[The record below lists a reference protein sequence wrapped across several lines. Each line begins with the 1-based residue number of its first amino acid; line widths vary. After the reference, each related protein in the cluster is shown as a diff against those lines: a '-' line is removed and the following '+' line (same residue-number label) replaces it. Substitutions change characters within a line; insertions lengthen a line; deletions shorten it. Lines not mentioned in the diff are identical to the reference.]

1 MKLNF
6 FWLSYYMTDGK
17 PGQIDKVLFDDV
29 VISTQYNGPL
39 SNQKTLS
46 PKINRVIP
54 GTNNNTNLPN
64 QVFYHQQFENI
75 QHLESEFHDTGQIS
89 DSTMRITNSDFHS
102 GENALQNTYLPKT
115 SFPKG
120 TDPGISGWIW
130 RFFGDNKINSPIPII
145 DTLSQT
151 KVFARWYH
159 KFEEG
164 FSSQSETGTLPP
176 KMARMRCFNTPWNAI
191 YSILFWIEGKKG
203 HISIQQ
209 HTRAPGV
216 EREWLPNYN
225 TSFYLNTPENLGRWI
240 HFEMG
245 VTLGEGHHSDQIQA
259 WADGKLICDL
269 ANQDLAGGY
278 RKQTLNAMLWDGYW
292 NNGAP
297 REESRFFDDLVLSQE
312 PIGPARTST
321 NPVLEIAQSPNIQ
334 YPIEYQI
341 KVAQTIQQQMPIN
354 NPDRKQPIMQ
364 YLTVWSGSGFSNT
377 IQLNSATGKFTGLL
391 KGKNQLDFNTLYSV
405 QIRQRKEN
413 GKWTAWSQ
421 WHATFATQ
429 WDSDTKPKDKTS
441 PKGYLLRHKI

>member
-1 MKLNF
+1 
-6 FWLSYYMTDGK
+6 
-17 PGQIDKVLFDDV
+17 
-29 VISTQYNGPL
+29 
-39 SNQKTLS
+39 
-46 PKINRVIP
+46 
-54 GTNNNTNLPN
+54 
-64 QVFYHQQFENI
+64 
-75 QHLESEFHDTGQIS
+75 
-89 DSTMRITNSDFHS
+89 
-102 GENALQNTYLPKT
+102 
-115 SFPKG
+115 
-120 TDPGISGWIW
+120 
-130 RFFGDNKINSPIPII
+130 
-145 DTLSQT
+145 
-151 KVFARWYH
+151 
-159 KFEEG
+159 
-164 FSSQSETGTLPP
+164 
-176 KMARMRCFNTPWNAI
+176 MARMRCFNTPWNAI